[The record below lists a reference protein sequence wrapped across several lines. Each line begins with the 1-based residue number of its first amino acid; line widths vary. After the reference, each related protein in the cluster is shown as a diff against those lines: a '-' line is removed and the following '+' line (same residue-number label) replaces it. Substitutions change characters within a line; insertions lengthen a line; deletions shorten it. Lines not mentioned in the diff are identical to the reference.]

1 MFVELKTV
9 YSEMEAQVLVTLL
22 NDENIDSFIDKD
34 DAGGMHPQLQAAR
47 GVKVLVNE
55 EDLERAQRIIEIKS
69 EKNSGK
75 TWTCKKCNEVHEA
88 QFSVCWNCG
97 EARS

>member
-9 YSEMEAQVLVTLL
+9 YSEMEAQVLVTHL
-22 NDENIDSFIDKD
+22 NEENIESIIEKD

-47 GVKVLVNE
+47 GVKIFVDE
-55 EDLERAQRIIEIKS
+55 IDLQRAKKVIDTSS
-69 EKNSGK
+69 ENLSS
-75 TWTCKKCNEVHEA
+75 WVCSNCNEVHEG

-97 EARS
+97 EKRH